1 MNEKKIK
8 KKIELQN
15 KIILRQSEQIDDLK
29 LQNEALKLECAKK
42 DELIASVSFL
52 KDELSKNVEDA
63 KKYKEEYR
71 ALIEE
76 LRKMKEI
83 IDREVYK
90 GKWWLIKLLIK

>member
-1 MNEKKIK
+1 MGEKNFK

-15 KIILRQSEQIDDLK
+15 KIISRQSEQIDDLK
-29 LQNEALKLECAKK
+29 SQNEALKLECKKK
-42 DELIASVSFL
+42 DELIDSVSFL

-63 KKYKEEYR
+63 KKYKKEYK

-83 IDREVYK
+83 INQEVYK